1 MILKALH
8 DYYYYSGAFPPFGLE
23 RKKIAYVIVIDRE
36 GKFLRFD
43 SKRID
48 KKRCA
53 TFIVAKGVSRTRAPK
68 PNILWDNGKY
78 VFGLEESDIK
88 YRELFIDIV
97 NRIAEKHPDDISIQA
112 LSKFYATPKEILEEA
127 FSRDPLYQ
135 EIKGNLSMNFSF
147 QLNKENILIAE
158 KQELF
163 CDMNMDKDS
172 DPKTGICLITG
183 NKGEIVRLSTATPL
197 HGNSNTAALVSMQE
211 DSGYDSYGKERA
223 YNAPVSTEAE
233 FAYTTA
239 IKCLLDDESRN
250 KAKIGDRMFLFWSVC
265 PDPEMSEE
273 INDSVFS
280 FLTPETDKKADPNQK
295 TERILKLFKSIWSGE
310 IKTSLDDRFYILGL
324 APNVGRIAVVSWIDT
339 CLKDFARKVL
349 DHFEYMD
356 IVDYRKPESRK
367 PYQGILQMLSAVT
380 LGGKFS
386 DSLPNLAESLM
397 DTVINGNPYPFPLY
411 TGALDRIKAELSDT
425 TVSIGRAAILKAY
438 LNRNNS
444 HNKNYNPLT
453 AMLDKTYSNQG
464 YLCGRLTAVLEKI
477 QKDAQSGD
485 SIRTRY
491 MAAASAT
498 PATVFPAMLNVSVHH
513 SEKLSEGSRIFYEQL
528 KQEIMNLLPAEGF
541 PSHLDL
547 NDQGRFF
554 VGYYHQL
561 AELFTKKESK

>member
-339 CLKDFARKVL
+339 CLKDFARKS
-349 DHFEYMD
+349 
-356 IVDYRKPESRK
+356 P
-367 PYQGILQMLSAVT
+367 
-380 LGGKFS
+380 
-386 DSLPNLAESLM
+386 
-397 DTVINGNPYPFPLY
+397 
-411 TGALDRIKAELSDT
+411 
-425 TVSIGRAAILKAY
+425 
-438 LNRNNS
+438 
-444 HNKNYNPLT
+444 
-453 AMLDKTYSNQG
+453 
-464 YLCGRLTAVLEKI
+464 
-477 QKDAQSGD
+477 
-485 SIRTRY
+485 
-491 MAAASAT
+491 
-498 PATVFPAMLNVSVHH
+498 
-513 SEKLSEGSRIFYEQL
+513 
-528 KQEIMNLLPAEGF
+528 
-541 PSHLDL
+541 
-547 NDQGRFF
+547 
-554 VGYYHQL
+554 
-561 AELFTKKESK
+561 